1 MEPIVSSCL
10 QVKTRHEMAEILVK
24 KVLSWDSIPQWV
36 KIGIAIGT
44 IATVGGTAINTIQ
57 AQRALPRRFDEMVK
71 RVESIE
77 TRMRRDSVW
86 MHSVSDS
93 LQTFRIQW
101 RCVIIA
107 DLEAKSTRPCLFM
120 DRL

>member
-1 MEPIVSSCL
+1 
-10 QVKTRHEMAEILVK
+10 MAEILVK